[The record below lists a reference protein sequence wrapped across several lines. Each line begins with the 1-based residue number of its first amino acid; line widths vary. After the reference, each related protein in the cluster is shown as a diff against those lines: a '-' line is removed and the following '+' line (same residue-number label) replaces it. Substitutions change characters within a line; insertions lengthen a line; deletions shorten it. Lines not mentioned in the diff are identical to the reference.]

1 VTEETRELETS
12 MKDAAELHGH
22 LGPFLVIGV
31 RMGKAARQILN
42 SRNNESRGLRA
53 TVRVPFLTPFSCILD
68 GIQSATHCTIGNQ
81 RLRVKKSRQEITAQ
95 FETKGSDKILLI
107 SVNAKIVEEL
117 QDKMSKGMTSE
128 YLAETIASTPEH
140 QLFKFNVTTKRR

>member
-1 VTEETRELETS
+1 MTEETREVETS

-53 TVRVPFLTPFSCILD
+53 TVRVPFLTLFSCVLD

-95 FETKGSDKILLI
+95 FETKGSDKTLLI

>member
-1 VTEETRELETS
+1 MTEETRELETS

-53 TVRVPFLTPFSCILD
+53 TVRVPFLTPFSCVLD

-81 RLRVKKSRQEITAQ
+81 RLRVKKSRRKITAQ

-107 SVNAKIVEEL
+107 SVNPKIVEEL